1 MPPKRACDICYRR
14 KIQCLIPAE
23 GPPCDWCSHHDSECT
38 FHRDAPRRK
47 KKAKVTLGDVQGL
60 NNRIQQLEDALAK
73 ANSQQPI
80 QPDTPNQGQ
89 PTPAISVSEETPNS
103 ASVQSTIP
111 ATIQN
116 SIAFSEQSL
125 SPLVFSQTPAS
136 VDDTHIT
143 PSADGSRPGSYIGP
157 NWFFRG
163 IHAFSEDGR
172 RWISS
177 KTGQTIDWSK
187 LQIFTAKPSPFAK
200 LHAQL
205 SPDRCHLPDQ
215 ASLRELLSSYLNS
228 SFRLRFPLIDKVLF
242 EDTINE
248 AYGDPDN
255 ILPPPVRLA
264 ARACVFGAVSLMTFL
279 PDAQPGSLGL
289 DGNESAARASY
300 LLSQLIGYA
309 SLATLQTT
317 LLLHVQRLLCG
328 YWQEADSLL
337 PAACRTV
344 GALGGH
350 LCQPSN
356 ALTGEIS
363 LSERRKQ
370 HVRNLFWVCYM
381 SDKDSSL
388 RTGQP
393 PLLADIYCDVT
404 IPENYLS
411 SYTYLRGLDEHL
423 HPPDASGDADL
434 TPHFSGDAQLGFLKE
449 KVYRLLYSVQ
459 ALSDKD
465 NRLLISIR
473 ELDDEIECWRLSVPV
488 DFRPALSVSLNTL
501 LITPE
506 TKLPH
511 LRRYFHLLLEYW
523 YLMIYVHTTVRRYD
537 AHTIIGDGGQDLHRV
552 IHSSYDLSMEAGRST
567 LRCLRVCMNTFSNEG
582 FWLLMFYATNAAI
595 ALFLNMII
603 HPEDTDG
610 QLDLELLISAANAIR
625 TAIPRTPTREESTRI
640 QRTSDFIMRLMWLG
654 SCAITKSQEEGLQ
667 HEL

>member
-1 MPPKRACDICYRR
+1 MAADGAEFAPSNVSSLQRALRATGAAIMIPNAPFTAMRHEGRR
-14 KIQCLIPAE
+14 KPITVL
-23 GPPCDWCSHHDSECT
+23 SL
-38 FHRDAPRRK
+38 R
-47 KKAKVTLGDVQGL
+47 VTLGDVQGL

-300 LLSQLIGYA
+300 LLSQLIGYW
-309 SLATLQTT
+309 LAVVHAMIGTLNLKSSMCNVFYAVIGKKPIRYYQQ
-317 LLLHVQRLLCG
+317 LAVQSVHSVGIFVSPRMPS
-328 YWQEADSLL
+328 QERSR
-337 PAACRTV
+337 CQREENNM
-344 GALGGH
+344 LG
-350 LCQPSN
+350 
-356 ALTGEIS
+356 T
-363 LSERRKQ
+363 
-370 HVRNLFWVCYM
+370 
-381 SDKDSSL
+381 SS
-388 RTGQP
+388 G
-393 PLLADIYCDVT
+393 
-404 IPENYLS
+404 
-411 SYTYLRGLDEHL
+411 
-423 HPPDASGDADL
+423 
-434 TPHFSGDAQLGFLKE
+434 
-449 KVYRLLYSVQ
+449 
-459 ALSDKD
+459 
-465 NRLLISIR
+465 
-473 ELDDEIECWRLSVPV
+473 
-488 DFRPALSVSLNTL
+488 
-501 LITPE
+501 
-506 TKLPH
+506 
-511 LRRYFHLLLEYW
+511 
-523 YLMIYVHTTVRRYD
+523 
-537 AHTIIGDGGQDLHRV
+537 
-552 IHSSYDLSMEAGRST
+552 
-567 LRCLRVCMNTFSNEG
+567 
-582 FWLLMFYATNAAI
+582 LLMFYATNAAI